1 MKKIIVSIL
10 ATCLIACV
18 IAFPTYAVTPTIKVP
33 SIKIPAIKVPEVK
46 LPDSFWDKYFQDH
59 PITIPAPASDNIGVP
74 EITNAHYTHQ
84 KLAYAPSY
92 LQIDW
97 TAVDGAEKYEV
108 VITLANGDTITYV
121 ETDTS
126 VYDTSVK
133 CPQSYSNG
141 ENGHISH
148 VKVRAVAGGV
158 YGAWSAEDTISC
170 NALHFGG

>member
-1 MKKIIVSIL
+1 MKKIIVFAL
-10 ATCLIACV
+10 VLIMMICMAV
-18 IAFPTYAVTPTIKVP
+18 TANAVTPTIKAPNIKV
-33 SIKIPAIKVPEVK
+33 SITKVPEVK
-46 LPDSFWDKYFQDH
+46 ISDSFWDKYFREH

-108 VITLANGDTITYV
+108 VITLANGETITYV

-126 VYDTSVK
+126 VYDADVA
-133 CPQSYSNG
+133 CPQSYKG
-141 ENGHISH
+141 DNGHIAY
-148 VKVRAVAGGV
+148 VKVRAIIGGRN
-158 YGAWSAEDTISC
+158 GAWSAEDTISC

>member
-10 ATCLIACV
+10 AICLIACV
-18 IAFPTYAVTPTIKVP
+18 IAIPAYAVTPTIKVP
-33 SIKIPAIKVPEVK
+33 NIKIPAIKVPEVK
-46 LPDSFWDKYFQDH
+46 LPDGFWDKYFQDH

-97 TAVDGAEKYEV
+97 TAVDGADKYEV
-108 VITLANGDTITYV
+108 LIKLANGETITYV

-126 VYDTSVK
+126 VYDADVA
-133 CPQSYSNG
+133 CPQSYKSG
-141 ENGHISH
+141 NGHIAY
-148 VKVRAVAGGV
+148 VKVRAIIGDRH
-158 YGAWSAEDTISC
+158 GAWSAEETISC
-170 NALHFGG
+170 NAFHFGG